1 MSASVAPT
9 ETRTNLKC
17 KKTMGFIHR
26 FFHWLKQSDP
36 ARKAARSHLKAAK
49 RGDREQYL
57 ALAANYIDLSQTF
70 FGCSFSE
77 PTQLRMARV
86 TQLFNELWK
95 NLPYAE
101 RLSDFEFMLAQALIE
116 STPDQTFTTSQ
127 DALVTKLRLLNASSR
142 FAFLAY
148 SFGNWPHRW
157 IALAM
162 RIKAP
167 ALHRL
172 LSEARCELCSIG
184 WESLSLEERDCLEA
198 ISTKLDTCS
207 TVRANRSLSKRTS
220 KHPRAMEIKAHW
232 LEQRPELVEVRMRY
246 VLNQEDRE
254 QLLSNILDAIADES
268 MQRPAL
274 VDRMVNTVHFSRHS
288 KIKVS

>member
-1 MSASVAPT
+1 
-9 ETRTNLKC
+9 
-17 KKTMGFIHR
+17 MGFTRR
-26 FFHWLKQSDP
+26 FFDWLKRADP

-57 ALAANYIDLSQTF
+57 ALAANYIDLAQTF

-77 PTQLRMARV
+77 PTGLRMARV
-86 TQLFNELWK
+86 TQLFNELWQ

-101 RLSDFEFMLAQALIE
+101 RLSDFEFMLAQALID
-116 STPDQTFTTSQ
+116 STSDQKLTTSKN
-127 DALVTKLRLLNASSR
+127 ALVTKLRLLHAPSR

-148 SFGNWPHRW
+148 AFGNWPLRW
-157 IALAM
+157 IALVM
-162 RIKAP
+162 RIKSP

-184 WESLSLEERDCLEA
+184 WESLSTEERDCLEA
-198 ISTKLDTCS
+198 ISAKLDTCS
-207 TVRANRSLSKRTS
+207 TLRVNRSLSKRMS
-220 KHPRAMEIKAHW
+220 QVPRVKEIKALW
-232 LEQRPELVEVRMRY
+232 LELRPELVEVRMRY
-246 VLNQEDRE
+246 ILNQEDRE
-254 QLLSNILDAIADES
+254 ELLSNILDATTAEA

>member
-1 MSASVAPT
+1 
-9 ETRTNLKC
+9 
-17 KKTMGFIHR
+17 MGFIRR
-26 FFHWLKQSDP
+26 FFHWLKRSDP

-57 ALAANYIDLSQTF
+57 ALAANYIDLAQTF

-77 PTQLRMARV
+77 PTEQRMARV
-86 TQLFNELWK
+86 TQLFNELWQ

-116 STPDQTFTTSQ
+116 STSDQKLTTSQ
-127 DALVTKLRLLNASSR
+127 EALVTKLRLLNAQSR

-148 SFGNWPHRW
+148 AFGNWPLRW
-157 IALAM
+157 IALVM

-172 LSEARCELCSIG
+172 LSEARCELCSIS
-184 WESLSLEERDCLEA
+184 WESLSLKERECLEA
-198 ISTKLDTCS
+198 ISAKLDTCS
-207 TVRANRSLSKRTS
+207 TVRANKSLSKRTS
-220 KHPRAMEIKAHW
+220 QHPRVKEVKAHW
-232 LEQRPELVEVRMRY
+232 LELRTELVEVRMRY

-254 QLLSNILDAIADES
+254 QLLSNILDATAAEA